1 MRISVFGLGKLGLC
15 TAACFAAR
23 GHRVVGYDADPKII
37 ESLRARHNPI
47 RETGL
52 DDRLAQAWP
61 LLTITDNPAAAV
73 RDTDISLIIVP
84 TPSQPD
90 GRFSNLAV
98 EAVLALIG
106 PVLRHKKAFHVVDV
120 VSTVM
125 PGSSDQVFRPLL
137 EKLSGKACGRDFG
150 LVYNPE
156 FIALGSVIHNFLSPD
171 LVLIGASDPRA
182 GEVVREIYRSSCH
195 AEAHIAVMSLI
206 NAEIT
211 KLSLN
216 CFITMKISFANE
228 LAGLCEAIPGAEAD
242 VVTGALGWDSRIGA
256 KCLKSGLG
264 FGGPCFPRDNLAFQA
279 LARDEGFEVRLAPK
293 VVRIN
298 RGIPER
304 LAHHLRSHVKPP
316 GRVALL
322 GLSYKPDTPVVEESQ
337 SVMVAQLLARA
348 GYAVQVHD
356 PQALDQARAVLGDLV
371 TYCPTPKDCV
381 KGVAAVVLLTNWP
394 LYAQLPWPS
403 LVKTAAPD
411 PLFLDCWGALR
422 GKIPPECRYVCLG
435 AGTATEDL
443 VYEPAANL

>member
-1 MRISVFGLGKLGLC
+1 
-15 TAACFAAR
+15 
-23 GHRVVGYDADPKII
+23 
-37 ESLRARHNPI
+37 
-47 RETGL
+47 
-52 DDRLAQAWP
+52 
-61 LLTITDNPAAAV
+61 
-73 RDTDISLIIVP
+73 
-84 TPSQPD
+84 
-90 GRFSNLAV
+90 
-98 EAVLALIG
+98 
-106 PVLRHKKAFHVVDV
+106 
-120 VSTVM
+120 
-125 PGSSDQVFRPLL
+125 
-137 EKLSGKACGRDFG
+137 
-150 LVYNPE
+150 
-156 FIALGSVIHNFLSPD
+156 
-171 LVLIGASDPRA
+171 
-182 GEVVREIYRSSCH
+182 
-195 AEAHIAVMSLI
+195 MSLI

-228 LAGLCEAIPGAEAD
+228 LAGLCEVIPGAEAD

-304 LAHHLRSHVKPP
+304 LAHHLRSHVRPP
-316 GRVALL
+316 ARVALL

-371 TYCPTPKDCV
+371 TYCTTPKDCV
-381 KGVAAVVLLTNWP
+381 KGAAAVVLLTNWP

-403 LVKTAAPD
+403 LVKTAGPD